1 MKYEL
6 NEASPRYK
14 EAKHILNLISKALG
28 IAMNTLMSDSRQR
41 HIVDARRICYVLL
54 KEKMDLPA
62 IVIGSYFNKDHA
74 NILHHLNSHDV
85 LHKTYIDYRT
95 HYDKALKFVENNEYV
110 EHDMHDCINNMLMRI
125 EILEKHVKNI

>member
-1 MKYEL
+1 MKYKL
-6 NEASPRYK
+6 NEASPRHK

-28 IAMNTLMSDSRQR
+28 INMETLMGPSRHR

-74 NILHHLNSHDV
+74 NILHHLKSHEM
-85 LHKTYIDYRT
+85 LYTIYEDYRI
-95 HYDKALKFVENNEYV
+95 HYDRALKFVEENEYV

-125 EILEKHVKNI
+125 EVLESKIKNI